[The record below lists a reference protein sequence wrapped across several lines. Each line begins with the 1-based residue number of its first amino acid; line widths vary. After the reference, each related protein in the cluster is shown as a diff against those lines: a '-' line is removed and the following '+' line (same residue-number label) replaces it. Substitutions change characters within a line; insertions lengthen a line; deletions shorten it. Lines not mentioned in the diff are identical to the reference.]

1 MSVIFQNTSS
11 VHTIFWDLNACDEL
25 SMNHSFEMILDSV
38 ELMTLILIGQHSK
51 ALATSQ
57 NTV

>member
-11 VHTIFWDLNACDEL
+11 VHTIFWDLNACDDP
-25 SMNHSFEMILDSV
+25 SINRSFEIILDSV
-38 ELMTLILIGQHSK
+38 ELKTLILIGQHSK